1 MSTSRSRVFPK
12 SGETKGDKDDA
23 VFRMC
28 KLWMCVGGLTSIYLR
43 ILEQSIA
50 FWIRIGSRRILK

>member
-12 SGETKGDKDDA
+12 SGETKGDKDDT

-28 KLWMCVGGLTSIYLR
+28 KLWICVGGLSPIYMR
-43 ILEQSIA
+43 ILEHSIA
-50 FWIRIGSRRILK
+50 FWIRIGSHSRLK